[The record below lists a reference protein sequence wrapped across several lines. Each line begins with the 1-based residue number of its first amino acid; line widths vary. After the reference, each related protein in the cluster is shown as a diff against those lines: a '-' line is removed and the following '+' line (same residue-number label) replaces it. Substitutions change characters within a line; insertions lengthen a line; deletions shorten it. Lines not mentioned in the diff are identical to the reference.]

1 MNSKDLLKSMEIE
14 AVADTGVIMSVLP
27 MDSIQRLRS
36 NPRSPEPPMIEI
48 FMVTS
53 PNSGHTA
60 ALCPNLIYPQLYE
73 MADS

>member
-1 MNSKDLLKSMEIE
+1 M
-14 AVADTGVIMSVLP
+14 DTIL
-27 MDSIQRLRS
+27 RLGS

-53 PNSGHTA
+53 PNSGRTA